1 MKLHEYQAKELFAA
15 VGIPIPFGVT
25 ARTPPEAAQ
34 AYEQV
39 RRHGGGGAGF
49 ICNVKAQLHAGGRG
63 KVGGVVA
70 VRSAEEVSR
79 EAARLLGTRLVTK
92 QTGPEGLP
100 VSAVLVDERTPLAS
114 EWYFALTIDRFHARP
129 MVLASRLGGMDI
141 EEVAATQPA
150 AIHREPVDLDRGL
163 SNEAVNR
170 VAGVFGCDAAQAKTV
185 SAIARAMWRLFD
197 TRDCSLIEINP
208 LGVSRTDRRV
218 LAVDAKVTLD
228 DNALFRH
235 PELAAMRDESQ
246 EHPLELQAGKIGISY
261 VGLDGTIGCLVN
273 GAGLAMATNDI
284 IKLSGGSPANFL
296 DVGGGANVEQV
307 KNAFAIILSD
317 PRVKAVLVN
326 IFGGIMRCDWIAEGL
341 LKATEQLEVTIPIVV
356 RLQGTN
362 VEEGRRLL
370 AGAKRSL
377 DSPVVSGVARDRPER
392 VPRLGPRP
400 RSGQVPSEVEAR
412 AERVEGRLN
421 LISVDELAEAAR
433 KVVELAR

>member
-1 MKLHEYQAKELFAA
+1 LKLHEYQAKELFAA
-15 VGIPIPFGVT
+15 VGIPVPFGTV
-25 ARTPPEAAQ
+25 ARTPGEAAQ
-34 AYEQV
+34 AVEQV
-39 RRHGGGGAGF
+39 RWHRGQADL

-70 VRSAEEVSR
+70 VHSAEEASR
-79 EAARLLGTRLVTK
+79 EAARLLGRRLVTK

-114 EWYFALTIDRFHARP
+114 EWYLALTIDRFHARP
-129 MVLASRLGGMDI
+129 VVLASRLGGMDI

-150 AIHREPVDLDRGL
+150 AIHREPVELDRGL
-163 SNEAVNR
+163 SDEAVNR
-170 VAGVFGCDAAQAKTV
+170 IAGVFGADAAQAKAI
-185 SAIARAMWRLFD
+185 SAITRAMWRLCE

-208 LGVSRTDRRV
+208 LGVGREGGQV

-235 PELAAMRDESQ
+235 PQLAALRDESQ
-246 EHPLELQAGKIGISY
+246 EHPLELKAGKIGISY

-307 KNAFAIILSD
+307 TNAFAIILSD

-341 LKATEQLEVTIPIVV
+341 LKATERLDVKVPIVV

-377 DSPVVSGVARDRPER
+377 DSPAAGGVARDRPE
-392 VPRLGPRP
+392 
-400 RSGQVPSEVEAR
+400 Q

-421 LISVDELAEAAR
+421 LISVDELADAAKR
-433 KVVELAR
+433 VVELAAR